1 MSRLAWDDLG
11 NRSYEFG
18 VDRGVLYPASGKGVP
33 WNGLIAVNETP
44 SGADVTEGH
53 LDGQKFRNQR
63 LGEGFTA
70 NISAYTYPQEFEKH
84 DGTAGGMTSQN
95 RPYFGFSYRT
105 KMGNDLTPDDGTLI
119 HLVYNALASPSQKSF
134 ASMGGSLDAMAF
146 SWNIDTTPVILNDG
160 SITSHLIINTK
171 MAYSWAVDA
180 LEDLIYG
187 SANNDPQLPSIP
199 DVLDIFENASI
210 LKIIDHGDGTWTA
223 DGPDNAI
230 IMLDPTT
237 FQITWPSAV
246 YIDDVTY
253 RISSL

>member
-11 NRSYEFG
+11 KRSYEVG
-18 VDRGVLYPASGKGVP
+18 VDRGVLYPATGKGVP
-33 WNGLIAVNETP
+33 WNGLVAVQETP
-44 SGADVTEGH
+44 SGADITEGH
-53 LDGQKFRNQR
+53 LDGRKIRNQR
-63 LGEGFTA
+63 LGEGFSA
-70 NISAYTYPQEFEKH
+70 SINAYTYPREFEEY
-84 DGTAGGMTSQN
+84 DGTLDGLTAQN

-105 KMGNDLTPDDGTLI
+105 RLGNDLEDDAGSLI
-119 HLVYNALASPSQKSF
+119 HLVYNAMATPSSRPY
-134 ASMGGSLDAMAF
+134 SSLSGSANPITFD
-146 SWNIDTTPVILNDG
+146 WKIDTVPVILADG

-199 DVLDIFENASI
+199 GVIDIFEDASI
-210 LKIIDHGDGTWTA
+210 LKITDHGDGTWTA
-223 DGPDNAI
+223 EGPDDAI